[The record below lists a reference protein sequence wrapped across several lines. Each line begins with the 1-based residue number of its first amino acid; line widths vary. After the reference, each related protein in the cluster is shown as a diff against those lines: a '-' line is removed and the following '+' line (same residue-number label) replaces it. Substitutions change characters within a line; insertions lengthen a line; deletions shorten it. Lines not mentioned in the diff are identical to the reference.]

1 VGRDRRRSR
10 GEPADS
16 VLDGQDLERD
26 LLEGRAPDAPAG
38 PTRLP
43 ALVVGPIAALVLL
56 TLALGLGAGPGST
69 SRAGRRRSSPIP
81 PSTSGPCS
89 ERGRG
94 RDPRALAPRP
104 RLDGPHRDWSLPA
117 LVFSGALGGLLLRL
131 VRPLGGEGFRR
142 VRLARLPGF
151 LLYFLKELLVANLK
165 VAAAVVAP
173 AGRLRPAI
181 VAVPLTLDRDAEIA
195 LLANLITLTPGTLSL
210 DVSPDRRTLYVHA
223 MAVSSPDD
231 LRREIRDGFERRIL
245 EVFR

>member
-1 VGRDRRRSR
+1 VI
-10 GEPADS
+10 
-16 VLDGQDLERD
+16 LETS
-26 LLEGRAPDAPAG
+26 L
-38 PTRLP
+38 
-43 ALVVGPIAALVLL
+43 
-56 TLALGLGAGPGST
+56 LALAWM
-69 SRAGRRRSSPIP
+69 
-81 PSTSGPCS
+81 
-89 ERGRG
+89 
-94 RDPRALAPRP
+94 ALT
-104 RLDGPHRDWSLPA
+104 GDWSLPA
-117 LVFSGALGGLLLRL
+117 LLFSCALGWLLLRL

-151 LLYFLKELLVANLK
+151 LAYVLKEVVVANLR
-165 VAAAVVAP
+165 VAAAVIAP

-223 MAVSSPDD
+223 MATTGPDE